1 MPHHSALL
9 LIDIQQGFQNTAW
22 WGSTRNNPQA
32 EAVCARLLQHWRAQ
46 KLPVIHVR
54 HASLNPQSPLHPAA
68 PGFAFVADVAPLP
81 GEVIITK
88 HVNSAF
94 IGTDLQVRL
103 DAAGVRN
110 LVIAGIST
118 DHCVSTTT
126 RMAANLGYTVRL
138 VSDGCATFARTGYD
152 GTCFDADTIHRTALA
167 SLHGEFAEVLE
178 SAALLAEG

>member
-9 LIDIQQGFQNTAW
+9 LIDIQQGFQGAAW

-32 EAVCARLLQHWRAQ
+32 EAVCARLLQHWRACG
-46 KLPVIHVR
+46 LLVIHVR

-68 PGFAFVADVAPLP
+68 PGFAFVTDVAPLP

-94 IGTDLQVRL
+94 IGTDLQARL

-126 RMAANLGYTVRL
+126 RMAANLGYAVRL

-152 GTCFDADTIHRTALA
+152 GASFDADIIHRTALA

>member
-9 LIDIQQGFQNTAW
+9 LIDIQQGFQDAAW

-32 EAVCARLLQHWRAQ
+32 EAVCARLLQHWRACG
-46 KLPVIHVR
+46 LLVIHVR

-94 IGTDLQVRL
+94 IGTDLQ
-103 DAAGVRN
+103 A
-110 LVIAGIST
+110 
-118 DHCVSTTT
+118 
-126 RMAANLGYTVRL
+126 RL

-152 GTCFDADTIHRTALA
+152 GTAFDADTIHRTALA

>member
-1 MPHHSALL
+1 M
-9 LIDIQQGFQNTAW
+9 
-22 WGSTRNNPQA
+22 
-32 EAVCARLLQHWRAQ
+32 
-46 KLPVIHVR
+46 
-54 HASLNPQSPLHPAA
+54 
-68 PGFAFVADVAPLP
+68 ADVAPLP

-94 IGTDLQVRL
+94 IGTDLQARL
-103 DAAGVRN
+103 DAAGVS
-110 LVIAGIST
+110 AGSST

-167 SLHGEFAEVLE
+167 SLHGEFAEVLD

>member
-1 MPHHSALL
+1 M
-9 LIDIQQGFQNTAW
+9 
-22 WGSTRNNPQA
+22 
-32 EAVCARLLQHWRAQ
+32 
-46 KLPVIHVR
+46 
-54 HASLNPQSPLHPAA
+54 
-68 PGFAFVADVAPLP
+68 ADVAPLP

-94 IGTDLQVRL
+94 IGTDLQARL

-138 VSDGCATFARTGYD
+138 VSNGCATFARTGYD

-167 SLHGEFAEVLE
+167 SLHGEFAEVLD